1 MPVAVFALF
10 TVFGMANVGLTYL
23 WLANRVAPT
32 QVSMVA
38 LASWV
43 SDLAFVVGLVVIEQ
57 RYYPGARGPVTDF
70 HMFFFVLVL
79 RGFALFRSPRGNLL
93 ANLAVVAAF
102 LGTLASLPGEWS
114 PVVEYQHWVRGVF
127 ILLLV
132 VMSWMIVEV
141 LNRQKEELAAT
152 RERLAQSENFAIL
165 GRLAGSLAHEMN
177 NPMGIIAAH
186 ADYLLSK
193 SKPGDPTHE
202 DYAVLGAEARRC
214 GRILSSLM
222 QFSRGQVGRIGP
234 VNLGSL
240 AGEVAALLPS
250 QRVELHF
257 PEHRD
262 EIQTD
267 PAAARLALLTALIY
281 AHSSHVEQGKGLAMG
296 LDRDGVGNQTIWIR
310 FTAGDSPS
318 GESSTFSGSGFG
330 TSPSGSVRPG
340 LKAIVQ
346 AMATL
351 GGVARLEPDQEH
363 PRDRR
368 IELVFPFVQP

>member
-23 WLANRVAPT
+23 WLANRVAPS

-43 SDLAFVVGLVVIEQ
+43 CDLAFVVGLVVIEQ
-57 RYYPGARGPVTDF
+57 RFYPGVQGPVTDF
-70 HMFFFVLVL
+70 HIFFFVLVL
-79 RGFALFRSPRGNLL
+79 RGFALFRSPRENLL
-93 ANLAVVAAF
+93 ANLIVVAAF

-114 PVVEYQHWVRGVF
+114 PVVEHQHWVRGVF

-152 RERLAQSENFAIL
+152 RERLAQSESFAIL
-165 GRLAGSLAHEMN
+165 GRLAGALAHEMN

-193 SKPGDPTHE
+193 SKPSDPSYE

-234 VNLGSL
+234 VNLRSL
-240 AGEVAALLPS
+240 AEEVAALLPS

-257 PEHRD
+257 PD
-262 EIQTD
+262 QLDDVQTD

-281 AHSSHVEQGKGLAMG
+281 AHSSQVDHGKGLAMG
-296 LDRDGVGNQTIWIR
+296 LDPDGVGTQTIWIR
-310 FTAGDSPS
+310 FTAGDSLS
-318 GESSTFSGSGFG
+318 GDSSSIFSGGSG
-330 TSPSGSVRPG
+330 TSVTSFIRPG

-351 GGVARLEPDQEH
+351 GGKARLEPDQQN

-368 IELVFPFVQP
+368 IELVFPSVQP